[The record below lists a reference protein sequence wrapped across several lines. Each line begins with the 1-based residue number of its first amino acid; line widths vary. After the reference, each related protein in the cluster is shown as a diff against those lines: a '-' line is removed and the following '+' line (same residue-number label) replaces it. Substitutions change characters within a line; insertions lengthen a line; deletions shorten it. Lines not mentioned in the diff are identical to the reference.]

1 MAPAVT
7 TTTEASTSAVEVPK
21 KASTFLKTKHSP
33 VDSELPAT
41 FPFHRLPK
49 ELQLMVWEAAIDN
62 IPIKYETY
70 QLPVP
75 AWKFFSTQPWHWGDK
90 DTTWLR
96 LDEVIR
102 PKEEDV
108 TNDERR
114 KEPGKIYMRPNWP
127 STEIGS
133 LSNACVESRW
143 CVLKW
148 LWKSL
153 EDSEKTEHGEYLVK
167 ERVLVLK
174 VLGSAVNELGGRLRG

>member
-1 MAPAVT
+1 MTLAATP
-7 TTTEASTSAVEVPK
+7 TTEAATVAMEVQM
-21 KASTFLKTKHSP
+21 KATTKLKTMP
-33 VDSELPAT
+33 PAPDPDVLAT
-41 FPFHRLPK
+41 FPFQRLPK

-75 AWKFFSTQPWHWGDK
+75 AWKFFSTQPWYWGDK

-102 PKEEDV
+102 QKEEGV
-108 TNDERR
+108 MDEKQG

-127 STEIGS
+127 NSEIGR
-133 LSNACVESRW
+133 LSNVCVESRW

-148 LWKSL
+148 LWRGL
-153 EDSEKTEHGEYLVK
+153 EESGRTEHGEYLVK
-167 ERVLVLK
+167 ERAFVLR
-174 VLGSAVNELGGRLRG
+174 VLGSVVGELGGRLRG